1 MSAKF
6 LSNFISNL
14 LNIPVSIVRDDQEFF
29 HEFERMHCFSPRLQ
43 QEFTAEAMGLFFSSI
58 RKPCLYE
65 LRSVLEICAVLFPYN
80 GSNILI
86 GPYVEK
92 GWDEKNAKIILAQH
106 NIPVTQLIQ
115 YQYYYSSYRIV
126 TPSVALR
133 TCVAAIQALDP
144 NLENY
149 DHKIISPI
157 KADDPSMES
166 REMLNFDEVVLRYAI
181 ENEFLNYV
189 KSGKPKEALEAY
201 EKLTGHRHSNAYI
214 HRDFS
219 YAITSGAILRTLL
232 RKASEEAGV
241 HPSIID
247 TLSGMFAQK
256 AFALRNPFQM
266 QNLSSEMIYGYTK
279 AVQEVLRENYSKPIR
294 NAVDYIK
301 LHLGEQLTL
310 SDIAKAAGL
319 APNYLSHAFKNET
332 GDTVTQYIAKKRCQI
347 AEDLLWTTDLSISE
361 VSNHVGYYDSNYFVK
376 VFKAQYGLTPS
387 KYRQGQRKIL

>member
-6 LSNFISNL
+6 LSDFISNL
-14 LNIPVSIVRDDQEFF
+14 LNIPAAIVGDDPEFF
-29 HEFERMHCFSPRLQ
+29 QDFEKSHCFSPRLQ
-43 QEFTAEAMGLFFSSI
+43 QELTAEAMELFCSSI

-106 NIPVTQLIQ
+106 NIPVTQLVQ
-115 YQYYYSSYRIV
+115 YQYYYSCYRIV
-126 TPSVALR
+126 MPTVALR

-144 NLENY
+144 DLEHY

-157 KADDPSMES
+157 KADDPSMEA

-181 ENEFLNYV
+181 ENEFLIHV
-189 KSGKPKEALEAY
+189 KSGRAKEALETY
-201 EKLTGHRHSNAYI
+201 ERLSEHKHSNAYI

-219 YAITSGAILRTLL
+219 YAIASISILRTLL

-241 HPSIID
+241 HPSVID
-247 TLSGMFAQK
+247 TLSGIFAQK
-256 AFALRNPFQM
+256 AFALRNPSQM
-266 QNLSSEMIYGYTK
+266 QNLSSEMVYGYTK

-294 NAVDYIK
+294 KAVDYIK
-301 LHLGEQLTL
+301 LHLGEQLAL

-319 APNYLSHAFKNET
+319 APNYLSHAFKAET

-387 KYRQGQRKIL
+387 KYRQSQRKTI